1 MLSTIMGLIGL
12 SPTSLIAIGSGILAA
27 LAWLWNTKRVSFN
40 KGVAEERAKTDAA
53 NNQLIKDK
61 LDAIQAVDRLPPV
74 DARRELSEWS
84 KG

>member
-12 SPTSLIAIGSGILAA
+12 SPASLITIGGGILAG

-40 KGVAEERAKTDAA
+40 KGAASERAKTDAA

-61 LDAIQAVDRLPPV
+61 LDAIQAVDRLPP
-74 DARRELSEWS
+74 DAAKRELSEWS